1 MLAFTLRMIIT
12 DIQKSFHGFWIII
25 YLLLIGYIT
34 LTPFYSDEFFS
45 FIYIAIITF
54 SSLVPQITKI
64 FYVLPFGS
72 KLLRKYL
79 YLRVIVLASL
89 FIIVGGTM
97 TLIFGIWYEPNL
109 ERGSLAIMFYIQLT
123 ILMNLPSII
132 AATGKNNKKNTKNIV
147 LFILVCAVG
156 AVNAAFLIS
165 FKLQVLISAFAII
178 ASEAMNIIELR
189 KANLMNYKEQIYYG
203 LYTKAWRNQQRILAA
218 NAEKKKSGQDT

>member
-12 DIQKSFHGFWIII
+12 DIQKSFHGFWIILYLFLFWLITVGPFFEDSFFYI
-25 YLLLIGYIT
+25 YMIMIV
-34 LTPFYSDEFFS
+34 FS
-45 FIYIAIITF
+45 AF
-54 SSLVPQITKI
+54 VPHITKI

-218 NAEKKKSGQDT
+218 SAEKKKSGQDT